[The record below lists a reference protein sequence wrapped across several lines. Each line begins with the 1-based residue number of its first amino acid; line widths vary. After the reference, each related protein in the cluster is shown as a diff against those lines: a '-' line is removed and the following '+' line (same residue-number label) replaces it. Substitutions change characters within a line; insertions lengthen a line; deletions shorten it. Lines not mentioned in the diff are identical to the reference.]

1 MTTKDDWKTRAE
13 AAERQCVRNARVELQ
28 NDAEIRTLRE
38 KLDAAEAR
46 AADADELTAVCLD
59 ESRERWQKAES
70 DRDEWKARA
79 EALRAENERLRS
91 GQTNQP
97 VAPTSECIC
106 HGGPREDCPVPG
118 HGIPPAAPTRT
129 EQAQAENE
137 RLWARVAELDL
148 QASTLL
154 FSLSVEMPSEYRP
167 RTVGAKLGYL
177 VEECGEV
184 LAAVGKTQRWG
195 LDSFNPELPE
205 GERETNRAWLLRE
218 LHDLKR
224 AIYFIETT
232 REFLGDEH

>member
-1 MTTKDDWKTRAE
+1 MGSDRYLEERMASSAECEEWKAH
-13 AAERQCVRNARVELQ
+13 ARVELQ

-79 EALRAENERLRS
+79 EAESTRADVAEVHERELRALQLTHESVLATLHALRAENER
-91 GQTNQP
+91 Q
-97 VAPTSECIC
+97 
-106 HGGPREDCPVPG
+106 
-118 HGIPPAAPTRT
+118 
-129 EQAQAENE
+129 
-137 RLWARVAELDL
+137 WARVAELDL

-154 FSLSVEMPSEYRP
+154 FNLSVEIPSEYRP

-205 GERETNRAWLLRE
+205 DRRETNRAWLLRE
-218 LHDLKR
+218 LRDLKR

-232 REFLGDEH
+232 REFLR